1 VTQAVFRRRGRTLVP
16 VDRQGLDLLATIG
29 NERDVVVEVKA
40 RRNPKHHRLLFA
52 ILKIMVDHSASF
64 DSTEQALVAL
74 KIATGEVD
82 VHVNERGRAF
92 FVPRSISWGA
102 MDQARFSQFFDR
114 AIYVIT
120 RRWMPAGTQEADVRA
135 EIEAMVA
142 PPDGRDAA

>member
-1 VTQAVFRRRGRTLVP
+1 MSQAVFRRRGRTLVP
-16 VDRQGLDLLATIG
+16 VDRQGLDLLATVG
-29 NERDVVVEVKA
+29 NERDVVIEVKA

-52 ILKIMVDHSASF
+52 ILKVMVEHSASF

-102 MDQARFSQFFDR
+102 MDQTRFKQFFDR
-114 AIYVIT
+114 AVHVIT
-120 RRWMPAGTQEADVRA
+120 RRWMPPGTREQDVRA

-142 PPDGRDAA
+142 EPQHAKAS